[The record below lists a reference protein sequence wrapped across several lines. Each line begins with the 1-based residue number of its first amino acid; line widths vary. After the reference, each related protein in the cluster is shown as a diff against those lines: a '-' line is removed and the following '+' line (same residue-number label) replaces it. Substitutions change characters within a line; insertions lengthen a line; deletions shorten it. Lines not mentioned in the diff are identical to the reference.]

1 MNVQLTTLAENTA
14 SWLGLHGEWGWS
26 ILIEVN
32 NKKILLD
39 TGLDGTA
46 VYNALKMGID
56 LSSIDKIVLSHG
68 HLDHTGGLRELLTM
82 MRKKV
87 EIVAHPDMW
96 APKYYKTDD
105 IFIYSGIPF
114 QRKELESLGAVFT
127 LSREPVELAEN
138 VMTTGEIPMVV
149 DYEVIEPAQQVL
161 EDGALKPD
169 PMLDDLAIVIKN
181 GSALEVVTGCAHRG
195 IINTLYRAQD
205 LTGVKSINTVIGGTH
220 LFPATDER
228 IDKTVAEIKKL
239 AVKKLGAS
247 HCTGFHASSRISAAL
262 GDAFLINQAGT
273 RLNLSN

>member
-205 LTGVKSINTVIGGTH
+205 LTGVKSINTVVGGTH

-239 AVKKLGAS
+239 GVKKLGAS

>member
-1 MNVQLTTLAENTA
+1 MNIELTTLAENTA

-26 ILIEVN
+26 ILVEVN

-68 HLDHTGGLRELLTM
+68 HLDHTGGLRDLLTI

-149 DYEVIEPAQQVL
+149 DYEIIEPAQQVL
-161 EDGALKPD
+161 EDDVLKPD

-181 GSALEVVTGCAHRG
+181 GSALEVVTGCAHHG

-228 IDKTVAEIKKL
+228 IDKTIAEIKKL
-239 AVKKLGAS
+239 GVKKLGAS

-273 RLNLSN
+273 ILNLSS